1 MTDSEAAAWT
11 RGHAVGA
18 KELRAAEQRWQV
30 ERSMLIAHR
39 NAQANEAALALA
51 DVQRLRRRE
60 LYWYGLAL
68 AVNAAW
74 LIANWMGVV

>member
-11 RGHAVGA
+11 RGHAVGER
-18 KELRAAEQRWQV
+18 ELKAAEKRWQV

-39 NAQANEAALALA
+39 NAFHDETNRALAE
-51 DVQRLRRRE
+51 VQKLRQRE
-60 LYWYGLAL
+60 PYWYGLAL

-74 LIANWMGVV
+74 LIANWMEVV